1 MEDWVLNKNRH
12 AFQYGR
18 AGLSKD
24 LDLQWN
30 ATKTKAPVGLLSS
43 SLNGSLPCALSAPPR
58 HFRETR
64 MGMCLAPGQEC

>member
-1 MEDWVLNKNRH
+1 MEDWALKKNRH

-30 ATKTKAPVGLLSS
+30 STKSKSLVGLFSS
-43 SLNGSLPCALSAPPR
+43 SLNGSLHCALPAPPR
-58 HFRETR
+58 HFR
-64 MGMCLAPGQEC
+64 GN